1 MPVCPSLSICPSV
14 RPSLNFLK
22 IGPLVFSDIVHDD
35 RWYLVID
42 AAKFLKKKTGGPNQ
56 TQSKVFAIFLSLDQT
71 FSWKLHRMIAC
82 NNASHLVEEKFAK
95 KNWEPKIGSENK
107 FFTIFSSLVHNV
119 VGFLSS
125 IFSNLHHEF
134 SMLLNKIAAWGNAQ
148 HPVELKPPEKHF
160 SHKWRPNRPKS
171 GPRWGFPEFTFFVKR
186 GKILLN

>member
-1 MPVCPSLSICPSV
+1 M
-14 RPSLNFLK
+14 
-22 IGPLVFSDIVHDD
+22 
-35 RWYLVID
+35 ID

-95 KNWEPKIGSENK
+95 KNWGPKIGSENK

-125 IFSNLHHEF
+125 IFSNLHVFHVIEQDC
-134 SMLLNKIAAWGNAQ
+134 SLGQCPTSSRAETSRK
-148 HPVELKPPEKHF
+148 
-160 SHKWRPNRPKS
+160 
-171 GPRWGFPEFTFFVKR
+171 TFFPQMTA
-186 GKILLN
+186 